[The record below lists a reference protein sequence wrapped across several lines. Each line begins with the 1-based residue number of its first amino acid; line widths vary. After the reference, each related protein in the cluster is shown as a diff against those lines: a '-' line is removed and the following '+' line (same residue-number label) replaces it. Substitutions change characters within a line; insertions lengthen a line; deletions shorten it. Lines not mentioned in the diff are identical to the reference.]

1 MISPHDKFFKEMFSK
16 KDVAESFL
24 KHYLPEKLLSLVD
37 TESLEISKNSFVDS
51 NLKEYFSDIIY
62 KININNN
69 PSYIYCLFE
78 HKSYPDKN
86 AAFQLLKYMT
96 KTWELHL
103 KQNMSIQL
111 PVILPLLIYHGDK
124 RYNVDKNFSAIVNLQ
139 PNTKKYVPN
148 FEFLIYD
155 FSDLSKQ
162 HIWGNI
168 QLQITLKIM
177 NSVFSKNHFEDKLS
191 EILRLFKKLD
201 ESKSALEYFTIGLK
215 YIFEIKDYDLDIY
228 NLEIIKQ
235 KINKI
240 IPERNDAFMTIADK
254 LREEGK
260 FAGMKEGMKEGIKEG
275 IKEGMLKGIEEG
287 KRKVLVETITQLM
300 IQKLAVD
307 KLPDQLE
314 NKLEKANIVDL
325 KAIRDNIL
333 KIDSIKELKK
343 YLD

>member
-1 MISPHDKFFKEMFSK
+1 
-16 KDVAESFL
+16 
-24 KHYLPEKLLSLVD
+24 
-37 TESLEISKNSFVDS
+37 
-51 NLKEYFSDIIY
+51 
-62 KININNN
+62 
-69 PSYIYCLFE
+69 
-78 HKSYPDKN
+78 
-86 AAFQLLKYMT
+86 
-96 KTWELHL
+96 
-103 KQNMSIQL
+103 
-111 PVILPLLIYHGDK
+111 
-124 RYNVDKNFSAIVNLQ
+124 
-139 PNTKKYVPN
+139 
-148 FEFLIYD
+148 
-155 FSDLSKQ
+155 
-162 HIWGNI
+162 
-168 QLQITLKIM
+168 M

>member
-1 MISPHDKFFKEMFSK
+1 
-16 KDVAESFL
+16 
-24 KHYLPEKLLSLVD
+24 
-37 TESLEISKNSFVDS
+37 
-51 NLKEYFSDIIY
+51 
-62 KININNN
+62 
-69 PSYIYCLFE
+69 
-78 HKSYPDKN
+78 
-86 AAFQLLKYMT
+86 MT
-96 KTWELHL
+96 KIWELHL
-103 KQNMSIQL
+103 KQTINKKL
-111 PVILPLLIYHGDK
+111 PVILPLLIYQGQK
-124 RYNVDKNFSAIVNLQ
+124 RYNIDKNFSALVNAQ
-139 PNTKKYVPN
+139 PNTKKYVPD

-162 HIWGNI
+162 HILGNI

-177 NSVFSKNHFEDKLS
+177 NSVFSKNHFEDKLT

-215 YIFEIKDYDLDIY
+215 YIFEIKNYDLDIY

-240 IPERNDAFMTIADK
+240 IPERNDVFMTIADK

-260 FAGMKEGMKEGIKEG
+260 IAGMKEG

-287 KRKVLVETITQLM
+287 KREVLVETITQLM

-314 NKLEKANIVDL
+314 NKLKKANIVDL